1 MQTMGRFDLGG
12 GLTILLPYPCLILY
26 PCSPS
31 LLSKH
36 LPLPPTS
43 FIFCTSPYLCPS
55 FLSKMPA
62 RGSSRRCQ
70 SDSPSPIETFDTG
83 LTQFAPLL
91 IPTIIL
97 C

>member
-31 LLSKH
+31 IQTSPPPPLLLYLLH
-36 LPLPPTS
+36 LPLS
-43 FIFCTSPYLCPS
+43 LSLFFIRD
-55 FLSKMPA
+55 A
-62 RGSSRRCQ
+62 RARLLKAVQ
-70 SDSPSPIETFDTG
+70 ILLSPSPIETFDTG

>member
-36 LPLPPTS
+36 LPLLLYLLHLPLSLSPF
-43 FIFCTSPYLCPS
+43 FIRD
-55 FLSKMPA
+55 A
-62 RGSSRRCQ
+62 RARLLKAVQ
-70 SDSPSPIETFDTG
+70 ILLSPSPIETFDTG

>member
-1 MQTMGRFDLGG
+1 MQTMGRFYLGG

-31 LLSKH
+31 IQTSPPLLYLLH
-36 LPLPPTS
+36 LPLFYPR
-43 FIFCTSPYLCPS
+43 CPRAAPQGGAN
-55 FLSKMPA
+55 L
-62 RGSSRRCQ
+62 
-70 SDSPSPIETFDTG
+70 SPSPIETFDTG